1 MNKLSE
7 ASIEIMESLR
17 GCELLAPALYE
28 ECVGVRK
35 NKATGV
41 FEIIGSG
48 LVVDT
53 IVSDS
58 QVQELYQ
65 AYCEGEGF

>member
-1 MNKLSE
+1 MLS
-7 ASIEIMESLR
+7 AAAIEIMESLK

-35 NKATGV
+35 NKQTGIY
-41 FEIIGSG
+41 EIIGSG
-48 LVVDT
+48 MVVDT

>member
-1 MNKLSE
+1 MSNLS
-7 ASIEIMESLR
+7 AAATEIMESLR

-28 ECVGVRK
+28 ECVGIRK
-35 NKATGV
+35 NKQTGV

-48 LVVDT
+48 MVIDT
-53 IVSDS
+53 ITSDS

-65 AYCEGEGF
+65 AYCENEGF